1 MSLASGEPAGTYLPD
16 MVTSFPLTSPFWL
29 FTSQVGSVATQIG
42 DRAESDVSR
51 DGTQDRNGAWT
62 LLGHTLPHFPP
73 FVGQKGASQPTD
85 LTWCGPARRV
95 LSPILSVS
103 RSHMERQAGRSILN
117 TGRLPIPQLPPR
129 LWRDRHSQCLVC
141 LAPPSRQANRG
152 SCYLKIR
159 ETTVH
164 TLPGNLMESRNC

>member
-1 MSLASGEPAGTYLPD
+1 MTPLSFSLSLHRSDERPVSLASGEPAGTYLPD
-16 MVTSFPLTSPFWL
+16 MVTSFPLASPFWL
-29 FTSQVGSVATQIG
+29 FTSQAVYIGFFVVATQIG

-103 RSHMERQAGRSILN
+103 RSHME
-117 TGRLPIPQLPPR
+117 
-129 LWRDRHSQCLVC
+129 
-141 LAPPSRQANRG
+141 
-152 SCYLKIR
+152 
-159 ETTVH
+159 
-164 TLPGNLMESRNC
+164 

>member
-1 MSLASGEPAGTYLPD
+1 MGLASGEPAGTYLPD
-16 MVTSFPLTSPFWL
+16 VVTSFPLTSSFWL

-62 LLGHTLPHFPP
+62 LIGVLFPILFPFPP

-103 RSHMERQAGRSILN
+103 RSHTERQAGRSALN
-117 TGRLPIPQLPPR
+117 TGRLPIAPLPP
-129 LWRDRHSQCLVC
+129 C
-141 LAPPSRQANRG
+141 LAAAGPAQSM
-152 SCYLKIR
+152 S
-159 ETTVH
+159 
-164 TLPGNLMESRNC
+164 TLSGATFTPG

>member
-1 MSLASGEPAGTYLPD
+1 MTPLSFSLSLHRSDERPVSLASGEPAGTYLPD

-73 FVGQKGASQPTD
+73 FMGQKGASQPTD

-129 LWRDRHSQCLVC
+129 LTV
-141 LAPPSRQANRG
+141 AGQAQSMSSLSG
-152 SCYLKIR
+152 A
-159 ETTVH
+159 TFT
-164 TLPGNLMESRNC
+164 PG